1 MNHKKASII
10 LILFAML
17 LLSCGPF
24 TLAPANTG
32 SSDNS
37 SNGDIQQQIN
47 QAMAGTHLVETQIA
61 LSIQQTLAAQGGLNP
76 PAITLT
82 STSTTVKVT
91 VSTATFC
98 RMGPTEDY
106 PLIGTLYV
114 GQTAEVIGRNA
125 YGDSVVIRLPEMT
138 SSTCWLWTAYAT
150 FTGNKDGLP
159 IMTPPPVPATVT
171 PTIPVKVPLCI
182 LNNSGYTI
190 NFIRITDP
198 GAPWGNDWLG
208 VGNTLSSGESFCV
221 FIAPGIYDIR
231 VEVDWDVSLKTWY
244 RVNVTSNI
252 QLVVP

>member
-1 MNHKKASII
+1 MNHKRATFI
-10 LILFAML
+10 LIFFAML
-17 LLSCGPF
+17 VLSCGPF
-24 TLAPANTG
+24 TLVPVNTD
-32 SSDNS
+32 SSNG

-47 QAMAGTHLVETQIA
+47 QALASTHLVETQIFLA
-61 LSIQQTLAAQGGLNP
+61 IQQTLAAQGAINP
-76 PAITLT
+76 PFITLT
-82 STSTTVKVT
+82 STSTTVTVT
-91 VSTATFC
+91 VSIATFC
-98 RMGPTEDY
+98 RQGPTEAY
-106 PLIGTLYV
+106 LQIGTLYV

-138 SSTCWLWTAYAT
+138 STTCWLWTAYAS
-150 FTGNKDGLP
+150 FNGNKDSLP
-159 IMTPPPVPATVT
+159 IISPPPVSATVT

-182 LNNSGYTI
+182 LNNSGNTI

-231 VEVDWDVSLKTWY
+231 VEFEWDVSLKTWY